1 MIKRIITYMS
11 NPRGLVNVNAILLL
25 AVILGNSLLQ
35 AFCIPTFWASLLLVI
50 CFLNTIVYP
59 CLNQNS
65 LWYYFSNYI
74 SGISLGVFVYC
85 TLFLEHINFY
95 GLFAIFFFGLGL
107 LTYVPLFFIIQLL
120 YKHIIASKKV
130 LTKVLFCLGLLSF
143 LLAAYFFNYQYK
155 QALVSIEKFKQSNF
169 TELDKTF
176 MTEKILGMYFK
187 YHTEI
192 CEYDGWRPP
201 LHEPAL
207 VIGQLFNGRN
217 DPLSVSSQNRFNLS
231 ERKKL
236 YKKFFPDK
244 KVKLNCSCAVNYSGF
259 YHNDSLFKRN

>member
-1 MIKRIITYMS
+1 MFKRIKTYLS
-11 NPRGLVNVNAILLL
+11 NPKKLTKVNAILLL

-35 AFCIPTFWASLLLVI
+35 AFCIPTLWASSLLLI
-50 CFLNTIVYP
+50 CFLNTIFYP
-59 CLNQNS
+59 RLNQNS
-65 LWYYFSNYI
+65 FLYYFSNYI

-95 GLFAIFFFGLGL
+95 GLFAILFFGFGL
-107 LTYVPLFFIIQLL
+107 LTYVPFFFIIQLI
-120 YKHIIASKKV
+120 YKHIIGSKKV

-143 LLAAYFFNYQYK
+143 LSAAYFFNYQYK
-155 QALVSIEKFKQSNF
+155 KALVSIEKFKQSNF
-169 TELDKTF
+169 KQLEKTF

-207 VIGQLFNGRN
+207 VIGQWFNGRE
-217 DPLSVSSQNRFNLS
+217 DPLSNGYQNRFELS
-231 ERKKL
+231 KRIQL

-244 KVKLNCSCAVNYSGF
+244 KVKLDCSCAVNYSSL
-259 YHNDSLFKRN
+259 YHSDTLFKN